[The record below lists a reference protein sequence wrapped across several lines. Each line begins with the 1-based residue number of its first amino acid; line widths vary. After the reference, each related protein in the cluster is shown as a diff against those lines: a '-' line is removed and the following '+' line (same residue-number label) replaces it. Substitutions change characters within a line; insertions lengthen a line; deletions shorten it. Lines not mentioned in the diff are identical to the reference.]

1 MFKPRQKQ
9 KLIKFYG
16 FESPDGSGIIYGSTD
31 PKVAEDIAR
40 GMKLWRDVVTGDA
53 KELYGVP
60 EGAKKHKK
68 KKKK

>member
-1 MFKPRQKQ
+1 MFGREKS

-16 FESPDGSGIIYGSTD
+16 FPSPSDPSILFGSTD
-31 PKVAEDIAR
+31 PKEAAELAH
-40 GMKLWRDVVTGDA
+40 GMKMWKDVVTGEA
-53 KELYGVP
+53 KNLYGVP